1 MFKKP
6 EAEIVLF
13 LAQDVVTTSTG
24 NSDDPFEGAE
34 EGL

>member
-13 LAQDVVTTSTG
+13 AAQDVVTTSRRPG
-24 NSDDPFEGAE
+24 EGDDDEF
-34 EGL
+34 

>member
-13 LAQDVVTTSTG
+13 AAQDIVTTSGDEPIET
-24 NSDDPFEGAE
+24 PE
-34 EGL
+34 EPI